1 MYRPGLLLRL
11 RDRIAP
17 ALLGPPALAFLHAL
31 SLGAFW
37 LGGEP
42 VLILVS
48 LGLPLVV
55 AVAQAPGPGR
65 DRVTGLL
72 QGPGF
77 ERVVE
82 RVYAETAG
90 GAQRSACV
98 LLELEEFGDLAA
110 RHGPAAAEEMARL
123 CGRRI
128 RSVLRA
134 EDTAARLGET
144 RFGICLAAI
153 AQLDLENCIQLA
165 GRLQAAVEEP
175 AALDGTTV
183 YLSCSIG
190 FCLRSRAPGRQPGDW
205 IAAAEAALADAR
217 QHAPAS
223 IRAYAPGQH
232 RRAATR
238 SSLRHDVA
246 TALENGQILAHFQPQ
261 LSTETGALT
270 GWEAL
275 ARWNHPDHGIIAP
288 AEFLQ
293 VIEDADQM
301 QRLGQVMLTQALT
314 ALAAWD
320 SAGLNVPAVSVN
332 FSPGELS
339 APDLPDRVA
348 WELER
353 HGIAPE
359 RLVAEILETVVA
371 RSPDDVT
378 TRTIRALHRLGCR
391 IDLDDFG
398 VGQASIAAIRRFGI
412 HRIKID
418 RGFVLKADQDPEQQK
433 MISAI
438 LTMAERLEVA
448 TLAEGVETPGEYA
461 LLSQLGCG
469 YVQGFAIAQPMP
481 FEATLDW
488 IAAHKQREV
497 ATPAI
502 GRRRG

>member
-1 MYRPGLLLRL
+1 MYRPGLLFRL

-17 ALLGPPALAFLHAL
+17 ALLGPPALAFLPAL

-82 RVYAETAG
+82 RVHAETAG

-110 RHGPAAAEEMARL
+110 RHGTAAAEEMARL

-128 RSVLRA
+128 RSVLRT

-205 IAAAEAALADAR
+205 IAAAEAAMGKMGQGRLFQLR
-217 QHAPAS
+217 
-223 IRAYAPGQH
+223 PGQDDLDAALAERGYAVLDPVTIYACPVEQLCNVAIPRVTALTVWEPLAIMREIWLAGGIGPARVEIMH
-232 RRAATR
+232 RAAGPKTGLLGRHRDKPAGAAFAAIHDGIAMVHAVEVLAHQRRA
-238 SSLRHDVA
+238 
-246 TALENGQILAHFQPQ
+246 G
-261 LSTETGALT
+261 
-270 GWEAL
+270 
-275 ARWNHPDHGIIAP
+275 
-288 AEFLQ
+288 
-293 VIEDADQM
+293 
-301 QRLGQVMLTQALT
+301 
-314 ALAAWD
+314 
-320 SAGLNVPAVSVN
+320 
-332 FSPGELS
+332 
-339 APDLPDRVA
+339 
-348 WELER
+348 
-353 HGIAPE
+353 
-359 RLVAEILETVVA
+359 
-371 RSPDDVT
+371 
-378 TRTIRALHRLGCR
+378 
-391 IDLDDFG
+391 
-398 VGQASIAAIRRFGI
+398 
-412 HRIKID
+412 
-418 RGFVLKADQDPEQQK
+418 
-433 MISAI
+433 
-438 LTMAERLEVA
+438 
-448 TLAEGVETPGEYA
+448 
-461 LLSQLGCG
+461 
-469 YVQGFAIAQPMP
+469 
-481 FEATLDW
+481 
-488 IAAHKQREV
+488 
-497 ATPAI
+497 I
-502 GRRRG
+502 GRWFMRAAALWARDNGARTLSVMCTDANRPANALYASLGMAVVGHYHYRRQEERSQS